1 MLRLSLHFVLATAFA
16 AGPSGPKEKSSPGC
30 RNPDA
35 LYEEGRKDFNQK
47 FTKSAIEKFEEAY
60 KCSKDPLI
68 LYNIGLAYKRVYE
81 SEKQLEQ
88 LQRAKKAL
96 SDYVE
101 AIEKDPNLGAD
112 PEEVRP
118 ILAEIDAELERITPK
133 EPEPEGPVEPP
144 TPEPPPVDPGK
155 SKRVTGIALI
165 GVGGGMMVAGT
176 VVGAIFADKG
186 VDLRDQLDTELYPD
200 FKTNGCGTS
209 PDKDAPG
216 ANMGTCNDLRAKRSD
231 LRDRGATVNGVAG
244 GMLAVGLVGLGL
256 AVGGAVLFAKGK
268 RTSDAWKATQQ
279 ARFRVAPTFGG
290 LVLHGRF

>member
-16 AGPSGPKEKSSPGC
+16 AGPGPKEKTTPGC

-60 KCSKDPLI
+60 KCSKNPLI
-68 LYNIGLAYKRVYE
+68 LYNIGLAYKRVYDT
-81 SEKQLEQ
+81 EKEPDALN
-88 LQRAKKAL
+88 RAKKAL
-96 SDYVE
+96 EEYVE

-118 ILAEIDAELERITPK
+118 VIAEIDAELERLTPK
-133 EPEPEGPVEPP
+133 DPEPEGPVEPP

-155 SKRVTGIALI
+155 SKRVTGIALL
-165 GVGGGMMVAGT
+165 GAGGGLMVAGT
-176 VVGAIFADKG
+176 VVGAIFAVKG
-186 VDLRDQLDTELYPD
+186 VNLRDQLDTELYPQ

-209 PDKDAPG
+209 ADKDA
-216 ANMGTCNDLRAKRSD
+216 ATADTAICDDLRVKRSD
-231 LRDRGATVNGVAG
+231 LKDEGATVNAVAG

-268 RTSDAWKATQQ
+268 RTSDEWKSTQQ